1 MGCNPA
7 LILSQL
13 THSVQ
18 PGVFSCLPP
27 CGTPTNQVHVRL
39 GQKEGAGLGAG
50 DAGHE
55 AQKPGTSVAMGRPNG
70 ETQVQA
76 CPHCNTFHKG
86 GPDGGWLTPLQ
97 TSRAR
102 SAAPA
107 STWFQ
112 RHALFGWKGTLM
124 CEMVPRVRKGAVPK
138 LAKEDIRHV
147 VSQQGQ
153 GAEDW
158 KMGAIRESQR
168 PVSKKAWAP
177 FCSLISVP
185 LSSVTLPSS
194 RRTSVS
200 SDPDNTTIR
209 SAMGGLLAALDR
221 AQAPL
226 RECYLESPI

>member
-1 MGCNPA
+1 MTMCESELSPCSMGLGGPTQELRMGCNPA

-70 ETQVQA
+70 QTQVQA
-76 CPHCNTFHKG
+76 CPHCNKVNKG

-112 RHALFGWKGTLM
+112 RHALLGLKGTQM
-124 CEMVPRVRKGAVPK
+124 
-138 LAKEDIRHV
+138 
-147 VSQQGQ
+147 
-153 GAEDW
+153 
-158 KMGAIRESQR
+158 
-168 PVSKKAWAP
+168 
-177 FCSLISVP
+177 F
-185 LSSVTLPSS
+185 
-194 RRTSVS
+194 
-200 SDPDNTTIR
+200 
-209 SAMGGLLAALDR
+209 
-221 AQAPL
+221 
-226 RECYLESPI
+226 SPIWTCVRWCQGSEKEGAKACKRGYTPCGEPTRTGC